1 MRVVSIALLKS
12 ASVGT
17 FAHIAHCHR
26 NTRGDSDA
34 IVHVSNADR
43 RRAGG
48 ILYWNEVLVDT
59 TRIQ

>member
-34 IVHVSNADR
+34 IVHVSNAGR
-43 RRAGG
+43 RRAGD
-48 ILYWNEVLVDT
+48 ILY
-59 TRIQ
+59 